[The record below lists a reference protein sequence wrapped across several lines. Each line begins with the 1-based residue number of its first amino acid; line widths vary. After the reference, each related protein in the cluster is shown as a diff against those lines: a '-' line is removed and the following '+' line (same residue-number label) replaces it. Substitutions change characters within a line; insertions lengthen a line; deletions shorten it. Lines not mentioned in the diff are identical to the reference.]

1 MSARSLLQEGEPEL
15 HRVRFQ
21 QRASLQTSLSIKR
34 AFNPLVD
41 SVAAAL
47 QALALASAF
56 RLVRDFT
63 FYLFCLFQLYFRFHP
78 ALARVRSTAI
88 SASNFLTLF
97 APFFALPRSNDYVIH
112 PLKRREYPSG
122 FLSRAGDTSTSFA
135 ALFFGCQII
144 HQIGRTLRKL
154 LSALFSQATK
164 RKENRLSRR

>member
-1 MSARSLLQEGEPEL
+1 MSVRSLLQEGEPEL

-47 QALALASAF
+47 WALALASASAF

-112 PLKRREYPSG
+112 PLK
-122 FLSRAGDTSTSFA
+122 
-135 ALFFGCQII
+135 
-144 HQIGRTLRKL
+144 
-154 LSALFSQATK
+154 
-164 RKENRLSRR
+164 